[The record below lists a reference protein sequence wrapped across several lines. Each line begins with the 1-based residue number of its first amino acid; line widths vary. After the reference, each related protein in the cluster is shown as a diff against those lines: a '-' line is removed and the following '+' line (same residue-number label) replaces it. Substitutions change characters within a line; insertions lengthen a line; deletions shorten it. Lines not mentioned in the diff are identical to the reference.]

1 MAGISYIL
9 QELKKR
15 EKNSRPINVA
25 VMGTGWF
32 GSGVVQELCRCPGV
46 RPKLV
51 LGLTSSDA
59 ADCLRKAGVPRQDIC
74 APQSS
79 DEFRQ
84 AMSAN
89 RYIACASNEY
99 TEDWQGIDV
108 FFEATGNILAGA
120 QAALKAI
127 AQKIHFV
134 TIGAELDAT
143 VGYILSRKAA
153 RQDVVYSN
161 CDGDQPGVLARI
173 IDEVRLTG
181 FDVVVAG
188 NCKGFID
195 VHKTPEDIRP
205 WIKPGHNPRMIT
217 AFTDGTKQGLE
228 LAVVA
233 NAARLGVDIR
243 GMHGI
248 TTSKDN
254 IVDAFMSRITNPGV
268 VDYVLGINGVNQGGG
283 VFVIGKREGNR
294 IEADMEYLKKG
305 KGPYYLFFK
314 DEHLCYFSAVT
325 TIASAVLLQTAT
337 SVPAGKYADVF
348 TAAKRGLKS
357 GERCDGIGG
366 FMTYG
371 VIDNSENVKREDL
384 LPVGLSEFAVLKKD
398 AAADTPLSYSM
409 VDFVEDNIIIKLRQ
423 EQDALTGQG
432 QKFCEK

>member
-1 MAGISYIL
+1 MGTTGYISR
-9 QELKKR
+9 ELAKR
-15 EKNSRPINVA
+15 ESAGQPVNVA

-32 GSGVVQELCRCPGV
+32 GSGVVQELYRCPGI

-51 LGLTSSDA
+51 LGLTSSAA
-59 ADCLRKAGVPRQDIC
+59 ADCLRKAGVPGQDIC
-74 APQSS
+74 APHSS

-84 AMSAN
+84 AMLSN

-143 VGYILSRKAA
+143 VGYILSQKAA

-181 FDVVVAG
+181 FDIVVAG

-195 VHKTPEDIRP
+195 IHKTPEDVMP
-205 WIKPGHNPRMIT
+205 WVKPGHNPKMIT
-217 AFTDGTKQGLE
+217 AFTDGTKQAME
-228 LAVVA
+228 MAVVA
-233 NAARLGVDIR
+233 NAAGLTVDKR
-243 GMHGI
+243 GMRGI
-248 TTSKDN
+248 TTTKET
-254 IVDAFMSRITNPGV
+254 IVDDLTRGLSKEGI

-283 VFVIGKREGNR
+283 VFVIGKREGGR

-325 TIASAVLLQTAT
+325 TIASAALLRTAT
-337 SVPAGKYADVF
+337 IVPSGKYTDVF
-348 TAAKRGLKS
+348 ASAKRDLKA

-366 FMTYG
+366 GMAYG
-371 VIDNSENVKREDL
+371 VIDDAAVVEQEGL
-384 LPVGLSEFAVLKKD
+384 LPVGLSEFAVLKE
-398 AAADTPLSYSM
+398 AVAADTPLSYSM
-409 VDFVEDNIIIKLRQ
+409 VDFGEDNIIIKLRQ
-423 EQDALTGQG
+423 EQDALTA
-432 QKFCEK
+432 ERAAT